1 MQQAKHSQ
9 SRQQDLVSSGS
20 KEDRK
25 SENLGS
31 VSGNGYA

>member
-9 SRQQDLVSSGS
+9 SRQDLVSSGS